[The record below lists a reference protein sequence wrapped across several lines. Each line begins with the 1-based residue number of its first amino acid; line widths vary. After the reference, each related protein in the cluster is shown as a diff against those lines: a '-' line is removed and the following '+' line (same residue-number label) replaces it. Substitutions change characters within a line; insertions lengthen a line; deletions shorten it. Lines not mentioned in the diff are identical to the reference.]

1 MQFMY
6 GDATSFP
13 ISYSGQFTMT
23 TVSIKSAFEGM
34 GSAEN
39 GFHSASFERFC
50 NSLDGFR
57 SRVEA
62 QYAGLTYPNGM
73 GEKSRKPFNPN
84 EYAGV
89 NKYSADVMVPAFL
102 STYAGTDGLSIF
114 PALTKMLPNWSVR
127 YSGLSNMTFFQ
138 NIFKS
143 VNLNHA
149 YRSVYAVGSY
159 RSFLSF
165 CSIMGERL
173 GYIMDGTS
181 GTDVPV
187 LNSNYDVSQV
197 SINEAFSPLLGVDVT
212 MRNNMSFHLEYRT
225 TRVLTLSMASVMLNE
240 TLSKDFVVGCGYKIN
255 DFSFSGRNKRIV
267 KSSSRGKDGNKDD
280 DDNNSSKSK
289 S

>member
-1 MQFMY
+1 MMVRNVNFTYRNQYSMSLPGYAKSVGDVFGQNMVDTNGEDALAPGLGFAFGFVGDDYVVKAKENNWLIDTHTTTPASTNKVEDFNLRLTLEPARNLRIDLNASRTMTTNKSMQFMY

-114 PALTKMLPNWSVR
+114 PALTKMLPNWMCSVPCPQR
-127 YSGLSNMTFFQ
+127 KPPTAGRRIAS
-138 NIFKS
+138 
-143 VNLNHA
+143 
-149 YRSVYAVGSY
+149 
-159 RSFLSF
+159 
-165 CSIMGERL
+165 SIQIPFRRNQLRRRRL
-173 GYIMDGTS
+173 HH
-181 GTDVPV
+181 
-187 LNSNYDVSQV
+187 
-197 SINEAFSPLLGVDVT
+197 
-212 MRNNMSFHLEYRT
+212 RMSR
-225 TRVLTLSMASVMLNE
+225 R
-240 TLSKDFVVGCGYKIN
+240 
-255 DFSFSGRNKRIV
+255 
-267 KSSSRGKDGNKDD
+267 
-280 DDNNSSKSK
+280 
-289 S
+289 